1 MSENTETP
9 PVEVELDES
18 MVDSIAA
25 RVAERI
31 KAAAPDPPAEPDK
44 EPEEPAWAKS
54 LREQNAEL
62 KAFLTTPKRTEI
74 GEAGVQP
81 KPNEPVFYGGDDRYT
96 AVGSTDAERATNLY
110 LVREMCSTAKAYSPS
125 ARLREVMRGAADRA
139 LKGPPREIPS
149 YEKNPWGGL
158 KALDPD
164 RFVATTAAEW
174 RAEARQKAMTS
185 TGANEGDEW
194 VPTFATSELW
204 TDVHLATAVTASL
217 TRVAMPTNPYTLPTL
232 DSDVTFYYASTENTA
247 VTGSNPNTGNATLT
261 ARKIQADV
269 TFSGEVT
276 EDSIIPIAPTV
287 RANLVRRAA
296 QTMDDLIVHGDTE
309 TAGAGNI
316 NSDDAAPAAGSF
328 YLAFNGLRKFCSVTN
343 TGQASQLTAAIS
355 ATNFTTARALLGR
368 YGART
373 NDVRCVM
380 GPSLYYSL
388 QDIEEVQTV
397 DKYGPN
403 ATIVQGELA
412 RFFGIPILLSEAI
425 PGATTDKVDDDGQ
438 YTTTSVATNDTD
450 GWFLLYNIGGW
461 RTGFRREFQ
470 IEADRNIQT
479 DSNIL
484 VASFRMAL
492 IPSGISLIHTVY
504 GYDITV

>member
-1 MSENTETP
+1 MSDNETP

-18 MVDSIAA
+18 MIEAIAERVAA
-25 RVAERI
+25 RT
-31 KAAAPDPPAEPDK
+31 KAAAPPADPPQEPA
-44 EPEEPAWAKS
+44 EPAWAKT
-54 LREQNAEL
+54 LREQNDDL
-62 KAFLTTPKRTEI
+62 KSLLSTPKRSELEE
-74 GEAGVQP
+74 GGVKA
-81 KPNEPVFYGGDDRYT
+81 KPGEPVFYGGEDKYT

-110 LVREMCSTAKAYSPS
+110 LVREMCDTVKGYSPS
-125 ARLREVMRGAADRA
+125 PRLREVMVGAADKA
-139 LKGPPREIPS
+139 LRGAPREIPAH
-149 YEKNPWGGL
+149 ERNPFGGL
-158 KALDPD
+158 KAVDPD
-164 RFVATTAAEW
+164 RFVAITAAEW
-174 RAEARQKAMTS
+174 RAEARTKAMVS
-185 TGANEGDEW
+185 TTANQGDEW
-194 VPTFATSELW
+194 VPTFASAELW
-204 TDVHLATAVTASL
+204 TDVHLATAVTASV
-217 TRVAMPTNPYTLPTL
+217 TRVNMPTNPYTLPTL

-247 VTGSNPNTGNATLT
+247 VTGSQPNTGNATLT

-276 EDSIIPIAPTV
+276 EDSIIPIAPAV

-309 TAGAGNI
+309 TAASGNV
-316 NSDDAAPAAGSF
+316 NSDDTAPAAGSF
-328 YLAFNGLRKFCSVTN
+328 YLSIDGMRKFCLVTN
-343 TGQASQLTAAIS
+343 TGSASQITAALS
-355 ATNFTTARALLGR
+355 TTNFTTARAILAR

-380 GPSLYYSL
+380 PASLYYSA
-388 QDIEEVQTV
+388 QDIASVRTV
-397 DKYGPN
+397 DTYGPN

-425 PGATTDKVDDDGQ
+425 PGATTDKVDDDGK

-450 GWFLLYNIGGW
+450 GWFVLYNTQGW
-461 RTGFRREFQ
+461 KTGFRRELQ

-484 VASFRMAL
+484 VCSFRMAL
-492 IPSGISLIHTVY
+492 IPSGISTIHTVV